1 MICDLTTC
9 NWRLVP
15 ATCDLQLV
23 NHSQV
28 TNMHKLEVSSAMIG
42 TLLLGLVSI
51 MLLSAGQTSLKY
63 GLNAIG
69 GVSLADGFT
78 FLKLFQTP
86 WVIVGFV
93 LYGLSSILWLDV
105 LSKLE
110 FSLAFPMVGLTYV
123 FTLLIGR
130 FFFGE
135 TIGWER
141 MLGVALIIG
150 GVFFLVRSG
159 R

>member
-1 MICDLTTC
+1 MPK
-9 NWRLVP
+9 VE
-15 ATCDLQLV
+15 
-23 NHSQV
+23 V
-28 TNMHKLEVSSAMIG
+28 TRSMIG
-42 TLLLGLVSI
+42 TFLLGLVAI
-51 MLLSAGQTSLKY
+51 MLLSAGQTALKA

-69 GVSLADGFT
+69 GVNLADGPMG

-86 WVIVGFV
+86 WVIVGFAC
-93 LYGLSSILWLDV
+93 YGLSSILWLDV
-105 LSKLE
+105 LSKLD

-141 MLGVALIIG
+141 MLGVGLILC
-150 GVFFLVRSG
+150 GVFFLIRSG
-159 R
+159 TPR

>member
-1 MICDLTTC
+1 MT
-9 NWRLVP
+9 
-15 ATCDLQLV
+15 
-23 NHSQV
+23 
-28 TNMHKLEVSSAMIG
+28 G
-42 TLLLGLVSI
+42 TIILGLISI

-63 GLNAIG
+63 GLNIIG
-69 GVSLADGFT
+69 GVSLSDALS

-93 LYGLSSILWLDV
+93 LYSLSSILWLDV
-105 LSKLE
+105 LSKLD

-141 MLGVALIIG
+141 MIGVALIISG
-150 GVFFLVRSG
+150 IFFLVRSSSSG
-159 R
+159 

>member
-1 MICDLTTC
+1 M
-9 NWRLVP
+9 V
-15 ATCDLQLV
+15 
-23 NHSQV
+23 
-28 TNMHKLEVSSAMIG
+28 G
-42 TLLLGLVSI
+42 TFLLGLVSI

-63 GLNAIG
+63 GLNAID
-69 GVSLADGFT
+69 GVSLTDAMS

-86 WVIVGFV
+86 WVIVGFF

-105 LSKLE
+105 LSKLD

-135 TIGWER
+135 TVGWER
-141 MLGVALIIG
+141 MLGVAFIIFG
-150 GVFFLVRSG
+150 IFFLVRSG
-159 R
+159 SSG

>member
-1 MICDLTTC
+1 M
-9 NWRLVP
+9 V
-15 ATCDLQLV
+15 
-23 NHSQV
+23 
-28 TNMHKLEVSSAMIG
+28 G

-63 GLNAIG
+63 GLNVIG
-69 GVSLADGFT
+69 GVSLSDGLS

-86 WVIVGFV
+86 WVIVGFA

-141 MLGVALIIG
+141 MAGVALIIG
-150 GVFFLVRSG
+150 GIFFLVRSG
-159 R
+159 SSG